1 MNYFYFFLKMR
12 QKIHISVRKYTQ
24 IIKKTRTPLC
34 ISFFYTIFAPNM
46 KEKYNIRE
54 VFAPKIV
61 ATMRAYTRA
70 QFGQDTLAGII
81 VGIVAIPLAI
91 AFGISSGV
99 GPTEGLV
106 TAIIAGLLIS
116 VFGGSKVQIGGPTGA
131 FIVIIYGIIQQFGL
145 AGLMIATVMAGILL
159 IIMGLA
165 RLGSVIKF
173 VPYPV
178 IVGFTAGIALTIF
191 STQMND
197 FFGLG
202 LSNVPANFVDKWIF
216 YAQHFHVNGWALGI
230 GLFSLLICIFMPK
243 ITKRV
248 PGSLAAI
255 IFATLA
261 VWLLKRYAPESWG
274 AAGVQTIGDLYALPH
289 GIPAPHLPS
298 LELAE
303 GQSYFGMIRELFPA
317 AFTIAMLGA
326 IESLLSAMV
335 ADGVIGD
342 RHNSNTELIAQG
354 IANVVVPFFGGIPA
368 TGAIARTMTN
378 INNGG
383 RTPIAGVVH
392 AIVLL
397 LVLLFLGQL
406 VGMIPMSCL
415 AAVLIM
421 VAYSMSGWKTIV
433 GLIKHPNRDLWVL
446 LITFFLTVI
455 FDLTV
460 AIEVGLVLAM
470 VLFLMRTN
478 EQTHIRTLH
487 DEIDPNED
495 TESNLNLEHLTIPE
509 GVEVY
514 EIDGPY
520 FFGIANRFDEVMTHV
535 SGEKY
540 PVRIIRMRKVPFV
553 DSTAMHNLSMLIQR
567 SHNEG
572 ITIIL
577 SGVNDHVHKQ
587 LLIGGIEQQMDP
599 HNICANIHF
608 ALRRAGDI
616 LEKSERMK
624 K

>member
-1 MNYFYFFLKMR
+1 MRFFLVFKKNVLSLR
-12 QKIHISVRKYTQ
+12 Q
-24 IIKKTRTPLC
+24 IKVCMQYSIKD
-34 ISFFYTIFAPNM
+34 IFAP
-46 KEKYNIRE
+46 KLFSTLRTYN
-54 VFAPKIV
+54 
-61 ATMRAYTRA
+61 RA
-70 QFGQDTLAGII
+70 QFGQDALAGII

-202 LSNVPANFVDKWIF
+202 LTNVPANFVDKWIF
-216 YAQHFHVNGWALGI
+216 YAQHFHINGWALGI

-243 ITKRV
+243 LTKRV

-255 IFATLA
+255 IFATFA
-261 VWLLKRYAPESWG
+261 VWLLKTYAPSEWG
-274 AAGVQTIGDLYALPH
+274 VASVQTIGDLYALPH

-303 GQSYFGMIRELFPA
+303 GQNYFGLVRELFPA

-383 RTPIAGVVH
+383 RTPVAGVVH
-392 AIVLL
+392 ALVLL

-421 VAYSMSGWKTIV
+421 VAYSMSGWKTIA
-433 GLIKHPNRDLWVL
+433 GLAKHRTRDFWVL
-446 LITFFLTVI
+446 LVTFFLTVL
-455 FDLTV
+455 FDLTI

-520 FFGIANRFDEVMTHV
+520 FFGIANRFDEIMLHV
-535 SGEKY
+535 SGKEY
-540 PVRIIRMRKVPFV
+540 PIRIIRMRKVPFV

-608 ALRRAGDI
+608 ALRRAEDI
-616 LEKSERMK
+616 IQMK
-624 K
+624 G

>member
-1 MNYFYFFLKMR
+1 M
-12 QKIHISVRKYTQ
+12 Q
-24 IIKKTRTPLC
+24 
-34 ISFFYTIFAPNM
+34 
-46 KEKYNIRE
+46 YNIKD
-54 VFAPKIV
+54 VFQPKLLHTV
-61 ATMRAYTRA
+61 RNYNRK
-70 QFGQDTLAGII
+70 QFAQDTLAGII

-99 GPTEGLV
+99 GPTEGLI

-116 VFGGSKVQIGGPTGA
+116 LFGGSKVQIGGPTGA
-131 FIVIIYGIIQQFGL
+131 FIVVIYGIIQEFGTSGL
-145 AGLMIATVMAGILL
+145 AIATIMAGILL
-159 IIMGLA
+159 LLMGLA
-165 RLGSVIKF
+165 HLGSVIKF
-173 VPYPV
+173 VSYPV

-197 FFGLG
+197 LFGMG
-202 LSNVPANFVDKWIF
+202 LTEVPANFVDKWVY
-216 YAQHFHVNGWALGI
+216 YAQHFHVNWWAFGI
-230 GLFSLLICIFMPK
+230 GVFSLAICIGMPK
-243 ITKRV
+243 ITKRI

-255 IFATLA
+255 VFATLA
-261 VWLLKRYAPESWG
+261 VWLLKEYAPASW
-274 AAGVQTIGDLYALPH
+274 AVSITTIGDQFTLPS
-289 GIPAPHLPS
+289 GIPAPSLPDMS
-298 LELAE
+298 IPE
-303 GQSYFGMIRELFPA
+303 GESFFTMVQKLFPA

-326 IESLLSAMV
+326 IESLLSAIV

-342 RHNSNTELIAQG
+342 KHNSNTELIAQG
-354 IANVVVPFFGGIPA
+354 LANITVPFFGGIPA

-383 RTPIAGVVH
+383 RTPIAGIIH

-397 LVLLFLGQL
+397 LVLLFLGQV

-433 GLIKHPNRDLWVL
+433 GLIKHRNRDLWVL

-460 AIEVGLVLAM
+460 AIEVGILLAM

-478 EQTHIRTLH
+478 EQTQIRTLH
-487 DEIDPNED
+487 KEIDPNED
-495 TESNLNLEHLTIPE
+495 TEVQYNLEHLTIPE

-520 FFGIANRFDEVMTHV
+520 FFGIANRFDDIMSHV
-535 SGEKY
+535 SGKEY
-540 PVRIIRMRKVPFV
+540 PIRIIRMRKVPFV
-553 DSTAMHNLSMLIQR
+553 DATAMHNLGMLIQR
-567 SHNEG
+567 SHKEG
-572 ITIIL
+572 MTIIL

-587 LLIGGIEQQMDP
+587 LMQGGIEQMMDP

-608 ALRRAGDI
+608 ALRRAEDI
-616 LEKSERMK
+616 LQAKKEK
-624 K
+624 

>member
-1 MNYFYFFLKMR
+1 MEY
-12 QKIHISVRKYTQ
+12 KIK
-24 IIKKTRTPLC
+24 
-34 ISFFYTIFAPNM
+34 
-46 KEKYNIRE
+46 E
-54 VFAPKIV
+54 VFCPKLFS
-61 ATMRAYTRA
+61 TLRSYSRA
-70 QFGQDTLAGII
+70 QFGQDALAGII

-131 FIVIIYGIIQQFGL
+131 FIVIISGIIQEYGL
-145 AGLMIATVMAGILL
+145 TGLMIATVMAGILL
-159 IIMGLA
+159 ILMGFA

-202 LSNVPANFVDKWIF
+202 LKNVPANFIDKWAF
-216 YAQHFHVNGWALGI
+216 YAQHFSINWWAFGV

-243 ITKRV
+243 ITKRI

-255 IFATLA
+255 LFATFI
-261 VWLLKRYAPESWG
+261 VWLLKNYAPSSWG
-274 AAGVQTIGDLYALPH
+274 VASLQTISDLYELPN

-298 LELAE
+298 MELSE
-303 GQSYFGMIRELFPA
+303 GESFFTLIQKLFPS

-335 ADGVIGD
+335 ADGVVGD
-342 RHNSNTELIAQG
+342 KHNSNTELIAQG

-383 RTPIAGVVH
+383 RTPVAGIIH
-392 AIVLL
+392 AVVLL

-421 VAYSMSGWKTIV
+421 VAYSMSGWKTIA
-433 GLIKHPNRDLWVL
+433 GLFKHRTRDFWVL

-460 AIEVGLVLAM
+460 AIEVGLLLAM

-487 DEIDPNED
+487 KEIDPNED
-495 TESNLNLEHLTIPE
+495 TEVQYNLEHLTIPE
-509 GVEVY
+509 KVEVH

-520 FFGIANRFDEVMTHV
+520 YLRIANSFDDIIPHLTD
-535 SGEKY
+535 EKY
-540 PVRIIRMRKVPFV
+540 PIRIIRMRKVPFV

-587 LLIGGIEQQMDP
+587 LLKGGIEQQMDP
-599 HNICANIHF
+599 DNICPNIHV
-608 ALRRAGDI
+608 ALNRAKN
-616 LEKSERMK
+616 LLAQMNKEQKLYN
-624 K
+624 

>member
-1 MNYFYFFLKMR
+1 MKSMQY
-12 QKIHISVRKYTQ
+12 S
-24 IIKKTRTPLC
+24 IKDVFNPKLFSTLR
-34 ISFFYTIFAPNM
+34 S
-46 KEKYNIRE
+46 YN
-54 VFAPKIV
+54 K
-61 ATMRAYTRA
+61 A
-70 QFGQDTLAGII
+70 QFGQDALAGII

-106 TAIIAGLLIS
+106 TAIIAGLIIS
-116 VFGGSKVQIGGPTGA
+116 VLGGSKVQIGGPTGA
-131 FIVIIYGIIQQFGL
+131 FIVIIYGIIQEFGL
-145 AGLMIATVMAGILL
+145 SGLAIATIMAGILL
-159 IIMGLA
+159 VLMGLA
-165 RLGSVIKF
+165 HLGNVIKF

-197 FFGLG
+197 FFGMG
-202 LSNVPANFVDKWIF
+202 LENVPANFVDKWIF
-216 YAQHFHVNGWALGI
+216 YAQHMHVNWWAFGI
-230 GLFSLLICIFMPK
+230 GMFSLLVCIFMPK
-243 ITKRV
+243 ITKRI

-255 IFATLA
+255 IIATFA
-261 VWLLKRYAPESWG
+261 VWILKRYAPESWG
-274 AAGVQTIGDLYALPH
+274 VASLQTISDLYALPH

-298 LELAE
+298 MELAE
-303 GQSYFGMIRELFPA
+303 GESFFTTVQKLFPA

-326 IESLLSAMV
+326 IESLLSAIV

-342 RHNSNTELIAQG
+342 KHNSNTELIAQG
-354 IANVVVPFFGGIPA
+354 VANMVVPFFGGIPA

-392 AIVLL
+392 AVVLL
-397 LVLLFLGQL
+397 LVLLFMGEL
-406 VGMIPMSCL
+406 VGMIPMACL

-433 GLIKHPNRDLWVL
+433 GLFKHRNRDFWVL
-446 LITFFLTVI
+446 VITFLLTVI

-460 AIEVGLVLAM
+460 AIEVGILLAL
-470 VLFLMRTN
+470 VLFLMRTS
-478 EQTHIRTLH
+478 EATHIRTFH

-495 TESNLNLEHLTIPE
+495 SESHLNLEHLTIPE

-520 FFGIANRFDEVMTHV
+520 FFGIANKFDDIMTHV
-535 SGEKY
+535 SGKEY
-540 PVRIIRMRKVPFV
+540 PIRIIRMRKVPFV
-553 DSTAMHNLSMLIQR
+553 DATAMHNLSMLIQR
-567 SHNEG
+567 SHKEG

-587 LLIGGIEQQMDP
+587 LMQGGIEQQMDP
-599 HNICANIHF
+599 HNICADIHF
-608 ALRRAGDI
+608 ALRRAEDI
-616 LEKSERMK
+616 LIKSERMK
-624 K
+624 E

>member
-1 MNYFYFFLKMR
+1 MAYHLK
-12 QKIHISVRKYTQ
+12 
-24 IIKKTRTPLC
+24 
-34 ISFFYTIFAPNM
+34 
-46 KEKYNIRE
+46 E
-54 VFAPKIV
+54 VFAPKLLH
-61 ATMRAYTRA
+61 TLRHYSRA
-70 QFGQDTLAGII
+70 QWGQDVLAGII

-106 TAIIAGLLIS
+106 TAIIAGLLIA
-116 VFGGSKVQIGGPTGA
+116 VLGGSKVQIGGPTGA
-131 FIVIIYGIIQQFGL
+131 FIVIIYGIIQQYGL
-145 AGLMIATVMAGILL
+145 TGLMIATVMAGILL
-159 IIMGLA
+159 IVMGLA
-165 RLGSVIKF
+165 RFGSVIKF

-178 IVGFTAGIALTIF
+178 IVGFTAGIAVTIF

-216 YAQHFHVNGWALGI
+216 YAQHFTMNGWALAI
-230 GLFSLLICIFMPK
+230 GLFSLVVCIFMPR

-255 IFATLA
+255 VLATLV
-261 VWLLKRYAPESWG
+261 VWLLKEYAPESWDI
-274 AAGVQTIGDLYALPH
+274 AGLQTISDLYELPH
-289 GIPAPHLPS
+289 GLPAPHMPS
-298 LELAE
+298 LQLAE
-303 GQSYFGMIRELFPA
+303 GETFFTLIQKLFPS

-342 RHNSNTELIAQG
+342 KHNSNTELIAQG
-354 IANVVVPFFGGIPA
+354 VANVVVPFFGGIPA

-383 RTPIAGVVH
+383 RSPIAGIVH
-392 AIVLL
+392 AVVLL

-406 VGMIPMSCL
+406 VGMIPMACL

-433 GLIKHPNRDLWVL
+433 GTFKHRNRDLWVL
-446 LITFFLTVI
+446 LTTFFLTVL

-460 AIEVGLVLAM
+460 AIEVGLLLAM

-487 DEIDPNED
+487 HEIDPNED
-495 TESNLNLEHLTIPE
+495 TDIQLNLEHLAIPDR
-509 GVEVY
+509 VEVY

-520 FFGIANRFDEVMTHV
+520 FFGIANRFDDIMTHV
-535 SGEKY
+535 SGENY
-540 PVRIIRMRKVPFV
+540 PIRIIRMRKVPFV
-553 DSTAMHNLSMLIQR
+553 DSTAMHNLSMLIER
-567 SHNEG
+567 SHKEG

-577 SGVNDHVHKQ
+577 SGVKTHVLHQ
-587 LLIGGIEQQMDP
+587 LQTGGIEQQMNP
-599 HNICANIHF
+599 KNICPDIHAALKRANE
-608 ALRRAGDI
+608 LLTDI
-616 LEKSERMK
+616 S
-624 K
+624 

>member
-1 MNYFYFFLKMR
+1 MAYHLK
-12 QKIHISVRKYTQ
+12 
-24 IIKKTRTPLC
+24 
-34 ISFFYTIFAPNM
+34 
-46 KEKYNIRE
+46 E
-54 VFAPKIV
+54 VFAPKLLH
-61 ATMRAYTRA
+61 TLRHYSRA
-70 QFGQDTLAGII
+70 QWGQDILAGII

-106 TAIIAGLLIS
+106 TAIIAGLLIA
-116 VFGGSKVQIGGPTGA
+116 VLGGSKVQIGGPTGA
-131 FIVIIYGIIQQFGL
+131 FIVIIYGIIQQYGL
-145 AGLMIATVMAGILL
+145 TGLMIATVMAGILL
-159 IIMGLA
+159 IVMGLA
-165 RLGSVIKF
+165 RFGSVIKF

-178 IVGFTAGIALTIF
+178 IVGFTAGIAVTIF

-216 YAQHFHVNGWALGI
+216 YAQHFTMNGWALAI
-230 GLFSLLICIFMPK
+230 GLFSLVVCIFMPR

-255 IFATLA
+255 VLATLV
-261 VWLLKRYAPESWG
+261 VWLLKEYAPESWG
-274 AAGVQTIGDLYALPH
+274 VAGLQTISDLYELPH
-289 GIPAPHLPS
+289 GLPAPHMPS
-298 LELAE
+298 LQLAE
-303 GQSYFGMIRELFPA
+303 GETFFTLIQKLFPS

-342 RHNSNTELIAQG
+342 KHNSNTELIAQG
-354 IANVVVPFFGGIPA
+354 VANVVVPFFGGIPA

-383 RTPIAGVVH
+383 RSPIAGIVH
-392 AIVLL
+392 AVVLL

-406 VGMIPMSCL
+406 VGMIPMACL

-433 GLIKHPNRDLWVL
+433 GTFKHRNRDLWVL
-446 LITFFLTVI
+446 LTTFFLTVL

-460 AIEVGLVLAM
+460 AIEVGLLLAM

-487 DEIDPNED
+487 HEIDPNED
-495 TESNLNLEHLTIPE
+495 TDIQLNLEHLTIPDR
-509 GVEVY
+509 VEVY

-520 FFGIANRFDEVMTHV
+520 FFGIANRFDDIMTHV
-535 SGEKY
+535 SGENY
-540 PVRIIRMRKVPFV
+540 PIRIIRMRKVPFV
-553 DSTAMHNLSMLIQR
+553 DSTAMHNLSMLIER
-567 SHNEG
+567 SHKEG

-577 SGVNDHVHKQ
+577 SGVKTHVLHQ
-587 LLIGGIEQQMDP
+587 LQTGGIEQQMNP
-599 HNICANIHF
+599 KNICPDIHAALKRANE
-608 ALRRAGDI
+608 LLTDI
-616 LEKSERMK
+616 S
-624 K
+624 

>member
-1 MNYFYFFLKMR
+1 
-12 QKIHISVRKYTQ
+12 
-24 IIKKTRTPLC
+24 
-34 ISFFYTIFAPNM
+34 M
-46 KEKYNIRE
+46 KEKYNIKE
-54 VFAPKIV
+54 VFAPKIA
-61 ATMRAYTRA
+61 ATLRSYTRA

-495 TESNLNLEHLTIPE
+495 TESNLNLDHLTIPE

-608 ALRRAGDI
+608 ALRRAEDI
-616 LEKSERMK
+616 LEKNKELKS
-624 K
+624 

>member
-1 MNYFYFFLKMR
+1 MEY
-12 QKIHISVRKYTQ
+12 KIK
-24 IIKKTRTPLC
+24 
-34 ISFFYTIFAPNM
+34 
-46 KEKYNIRE
+46 E
-54 VFAPKIV
+54 VFCPKLFS
-61 ATMRAYTRA
+61 TLRSYSRA
-70 QFGQDTLAGII
+70 QFGQDALAGII

-116 VFGGSKVQIGGPTGA
+116 VLGGSKVQIGGPTGA
-131 FIVIIYGIIQQFGL
+131 FIVIIYGIIQQYGL
-145 AGLMIATVMAGILL
+145 TGLMIATIMAGILL
-159 IIMGLA
+159 ILMGFA

-202 LSNVPANFVDKWIF
+202 LKNVPANFIDKWVF
-216 YAQHFHVNGWALGI
+216 YAQHFSINWWAFGI

-243 ITKRV
+243 ITKRI

-255 IFATLA
+255 LFATFI
-261 VWLLKRYAPESWG
+261 VWLLKNYAPSSWG
-274 AAGVQTIGDLYALPH
+274 VASLQTISDLYELPN
-289 GIPAPHLPS
+289 GIPSPHLPS
-298 LELAE
+298 MELSE
-303 GQSYFGMIRELFPA
+303 GESFFTLIQKLFPS

-335 ADGVIGD
+335 ADGVVGD
-342 RHNSNTELIAQG
+342 KHNSNTELIAQG

-383 RTPIAGVVH
+383 RTPVAGIIH
-392 AIVLL
+392 AVVLL

-421 VAYSMSGWKTIV
+421 VAYSMSGWKTIA
-433 GLIKHPNRDLWVL
+433 GLFKHRTRDFWVL

-460 AIEVGLVLAM
+460 AIEVGLLLAM

-487 DEIDPNED
+487 KEIDPNED
-495 TESNLNLEHLTIPE
+495 TEVQYNLEHLTIPE
-509 GVEVY
+509 KVEVY

-520 FFGIANRFDEVMTHV
+520 FFGIANRFDDIMTHV

-540 PVRIIRMRKVPFV
+540 PIRIIRMRKVPFV

-587 LLIGGIEQQMDP
+587 LLKGGIEQQMDP
-599 HNICANIHF
+599 DNICPNIHV
-608 ALRRAGDI
+608 ALNRAKN
-616 LEKSERMK
+616 LLAQMNKEQKLYN
-624 K
+624 

>member
-1 MNYFYFFLKMR
+1 MQFKLK
-12 QKIHISVRKYTQ
+12 
-24 IIKKTRTPLC
+24 
-34 ISFFYTIFAPNM
+34 
-46 KEKYNIRE
+46 E
-54 VFAPKIV
+54 VFSPKLFQTLGQYNRV
-61 ATMRAYTRA
+61 QFA
-70 QFGQDTLAGII
+70 QDALAGII

-106 TAIIAGLLIS
+106 TAIIAGLIIS
-116 VFGGSKVQIGGPTGA
+116 LFGGSKVQIGGPTGA
-131 FIVIIYGIIQQFGL
+131 FIVIIYGIIQQYGL
-145 AGLMIATVMAGILL
+145 SGLMIATVIAGILL
-159 IIMGLA
+159 IAMGLA
-165 RLGSVIKF
+165 RLGTVIKF

-178 IVGFTAGIALTIF
+178 IVGFTAGIAVTIF

-202 LSNVPANFVDKWIF
+202 LTDVPANFIDKWIY
-216 YAQHFHVNGWALGI
+216 YAQHFRINGWAFVI
-230 GLFSLLICIFMPK
+230 GFSSLLVCIFMPK
-243 ITKRV
+243 LTKRI

-255 IFATLA
+255 IFATILT
-261 VWLLKRYAPESWG
+261 WLLKSYAPTSWG
-274 AAGVQTIGDLYALPH
+274 VSSVQTIGDLYDLPH
-289 GIPAPHLPS
+289 GIPSPHVPA

-303 GQSYFGMIRELFPA
+303 GETFFTLVQKLFPS

-326 IESLLSAMV
+326 IESLLSA
-335 ADGVIGD
+335 
-342 RHNSNTELIAQG
+342 S
-354 IANVVVPFFGGIPA
+354 IPA

-383 RTPIAGVVH
+383 RTPVAGIIH
-392 AIVLL
+392 AAVLL

-406 VGMIPMSCL
+406 VGMIPMACL

-433 GLIKHPNRDLWVL
+433 GLFKHRNRDFWVL
-446 LITFFLTVI
+446 VITFFLTVI

-460 AIEVGLVLAM
+460 AIEVGLLLAM

-478 EQTHIRTLH
+478 EQTQIRTLH

-520 FFGIANRFDEVMTHV
+520 FFGIANRFDDIMSHV

-553 DSTAMHNLSMLIQR
+553 DSTAMHNLAMLIRR
-567 SHNEG
+567 SHKEG

-587 LLIGGIEQQMDP
+587 LLQGGIEQQMDP

-608 ALRRAGDI
+608 ALRRAEDLI
-616 LEKSERMK
+616 NMRNEK
-624 K
+624 

>member
-1 MNYFYFFLKMR
+1 MKDSKFSIKDVFSPKLFQTLRNY
-12 QKIHISVRKYTQ
+12 SG
-24 IIKKTRTPLC
+24 
-34 ISFFYTIFAPNM
+34 
-46 KEKYNIRE
+46 
-54 VFAPKIV
+54 
-61 ATMRAYTRA
+61 A
-70 QFGQDTLAGII
+70 QFGQDTLAGVI

-116 VFGGSKVQIGGPTGA
+116 LFGGSKVQIGGPTGA
-131 FIVIIYGIIQQFGL
+131 FIVIIYGIIQQYGL
-145 AGLMIATVMAGILL
+145 GGLMIATVMAGILL
-159 IIMGLA
+159 ILMGVA
-165 RLGSVIKF
+165 HLGSVIKF

-178 IVGFTAGIALTIF
+178 IVGFTAGIAVTIF

-202 LSNVPANFVDKWIF
+202 LTDVPANFVDKWIY
-216 YAQHFHVNGWALGI
+216 YAQHFTVNWWALGI
-230 GLFSLLICIFMPK
+230 GLFSLVICICMPLV
-243 ITKRV
+243 TKRI

-255 IFATLA
+255 VFATFV
-261 VWLLKRYAPESWG
+261 VWLLKEYAPASWG
-274 AAGVQTIGDLYALPH
+274 VASLQTIGDLYELPH
-289 GIPAPHLPS
+289 GIPAPHVPS

-303 GQSYFGMIRELFPA
+303 GESFFTLIQKLFPS

-342 RHNSNTELIAQG
+342 KHNSNTELIAQG
-354 IANVVVPFFGGIPA
+354 VANVVVPFFGGIPA

-383 RTPIAGVVH
+383 RTPVAGIIH

-406 VGMIPMSCL
+406 VGLIPMACL

-460 AIEVGLVLAM
+460 AIEVGILLAL
-470 VLFLMRTN
+470 VLFLMRTS
-478 EQTHIRTLH
+478 EQTHIRTIH
-487 DEIDPNED
+487 KEIDPNED
-495 TESNLNLEHLTIPE
+495 TDIHLNLDHLTIPE

-520 FFGIANRFDEVMTHV
+520 FFGIANKFDDIMTHV

-540 PVRIIRMRKVPFV
+540 PIRIIRMRKVPFV

-567 SHNEG
+567 SHREG
-572 ITIIL
+572 MTIIL
-577 SGVNDHVHKQ
+577 SGVKTHVLHQ
-587 LLIGGIEQQMDP
+587 LQTGGIEQEMNP
-599 HNICANIHF
+599 ENICPNIHD
-608 ALRRAGDI
+608 ALKRAEE
-616 LEKSERMK
+616 LLKEKNENPK
-624 K
+624 